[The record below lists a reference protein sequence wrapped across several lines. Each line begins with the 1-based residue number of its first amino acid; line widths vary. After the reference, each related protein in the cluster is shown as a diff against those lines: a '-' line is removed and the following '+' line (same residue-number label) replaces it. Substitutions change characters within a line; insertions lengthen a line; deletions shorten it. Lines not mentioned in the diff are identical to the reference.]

1 MQTLKELNLP
11 HWSQRSPIYSTIIP
25 AIPGTDL
32 ALNQFL
38 KGISPSYQDPG
49 KHKTVCILYPSL
61 YCIISLLSKIT
72 ALYKQNVQIYLVYF
86 FFLAPKEIIKNIKL
100 TLVYLLFV
108 DNNTGMTFY
117 LSFSILYI
125 THMIREWVYSQ
136 FRSIHHCHID
146 KFYPVKWF

>member
-1 MQTLKELNLP
+1 MVSLLNSSVITICNLLILYQCQHCNIIFECYVITDKMQTLKELNLP

-86 FFLAPKEIIKNIKL
+86 FFLAPKEIIKNIK
-100 TLVYLLFV
+100 
-108 DNNTGMTFY
+108 
-117 LSFSILYI
+117 
-125 THMIREWVYSQ
+125 
-136 FRSIHHCHID
+136 
-146 KFYPVKWF
+146 